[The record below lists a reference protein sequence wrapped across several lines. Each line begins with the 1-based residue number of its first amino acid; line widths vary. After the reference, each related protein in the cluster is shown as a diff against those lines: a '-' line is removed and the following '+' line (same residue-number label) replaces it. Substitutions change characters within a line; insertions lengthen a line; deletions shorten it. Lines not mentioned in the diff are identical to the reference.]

1 MSRKH
6 LKRYL
11 MLLSA
16 VGLLAIGTA
25 GSGTFA
31 SFSAEVA
38 SPNNYFATG
47 TLFLHATKD
56 PGGTACKSEVV
67 SDNANILSTNG
78 CDVLFNLSNISAG
91 QTANVNLQLDNAGS
105 LDATA
110 VKFALGSSG
119 CVDGKSTITTI
130 AAGGVLAAATTI
142 NINAITYTL
151 FKGTVINIS
160 DGGSSETAT
169 LNADAPAGQGFVV
182 VNTPLANAHSAGVK
196 IQWNQQF
203 TPATTLCSGLLFTI
217 QEKNAAWASNQKCIY
232 PTLGGVGCSFT
243 GAPNVSAITTS
254 LNDLTS
260 DLWSGGPNAGSP
272 LKAGMSR
279 FITINIKA
287 PATFANNGLQ
297 NRSALFDLLWH
308 IES

>member
-47 TLFLHATKD
+47 TLFLHATKQ
-56 PGGTACKSEVV
+56 GGTACKSEVD
-67 SDNANILSTNG
+67 SGNANILSTNG

-110 VKFALGSSG
+110 LKFALGSA
-119 CVDGKSTITTI
+119 CVAGKSTITTI
-130 AAGGVLAAATTI
+130 TPSGISSGAQTTI
-142 NINAITYTL
+142 NVAALPYAL
-151 FKGTVINIS
+151 FAGTVLHLTDGTNSDTVTLAAGAAASATSINVT
-160 DGGSSETAT
+160 GSTTTFAY
-169 LNADAPAGQGFVV
+169 AAGSKV
-182 VNTPLANAHSAGVK
+182 
-196 IQWNQQF
+196 QWDQQF
-203 TPATTLCSGLLFTI
+203 GSANLCSGLLFTI
-217 QEKNAAWASNQKCIY
+217 QEKNASWAANQKCIF
-232 PTLGGVGCSFT
+232 PTGGSTNCSFGAQTVT
-243 GAPNVSAITTS
+243 GITTT
-254 LNDLTS
+254 LNDLTA
-260 DLWSGGPNAGSP
+260 DLWTGGPNGASP

-279 FITINIKA
+279 FITVNVQA
-287 PATFANNGLQ
+287 PASFTNTQQ

>member
-31 SFSAEVA
+31 SFNAEVA

-47 TLFLHATKD
+47 TLFLHATKQ
-56 PGGTACKSEVV
+56 GGTACRSEID
-67 SDNANILSTNG
+67 SNNANILSSNG
-78 CDVLFNLSNISAG
+78 CDVLFNLSNVNAG
-91 QTANVNLQLDNAGS
+91 QTATVNLQLDNAGS

-110 VKFALGSSG
+110 LKFALGSAG
-119 CVDGKSTITTI
+119 CVAGKSTITTI
-130 AAGGVLAAATTI
+130 TPAGISAGAQTTI
-142 NINAITYTL
+142 NVGALPYAL
-151 FKGTVINIS
+151 FAGTVLNITDGTNSDTVTLAAGASASATSINVT
-160 DGGSSETAT
+160 GSSTTFAY
-169 LNADAPAGQGFVV
+169 AAGSKV
-182 VNTPLANAHSAGVK
+182 
-196 IQWNQQF
+196 QWNQQF
-203 TPATTLCSGLLFTI
+203 GSANLCSGLLFTI

-232 PTLGGVGCSFT
+232 PTGGSTNCSFA
-243 GAPNVSAITTS
+243 GAPTVSAITTT
-254 LNDLTS
+254 LNDLTA
-260 DLWSGGPNAGSP
+260 DLWTGGPNGASALQGG
-272 LKAGMSR
+272 KSR
-279 FITINIKA
+279 FITINVQA
-287 PATFANNGLQ
+287 PSSFTNTQQ